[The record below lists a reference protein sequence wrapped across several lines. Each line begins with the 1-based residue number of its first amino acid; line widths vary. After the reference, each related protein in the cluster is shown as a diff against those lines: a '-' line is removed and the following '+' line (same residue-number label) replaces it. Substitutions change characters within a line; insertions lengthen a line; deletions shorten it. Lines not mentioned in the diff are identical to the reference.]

1 MTPFNLNYFLLEV
14 NTVYEYSETLGVR
27 LVLQY
32 MDLGL
37 KYLRI
42 FQNVDMMASEDGE
55 RGDRE
60 RGEKVLTGATSVLTA
75 RAFSLCLLGQQCFPF
90 VTSKVV

>member
-27 LVLQY
+27 LVFQY

-60 RGEKVLTGATSVLTA
+60 R
-75 RAFSLCLLGQQCFPF
+75 SLWHMEA
-90 VTSKVV
+90 